1 MAINVSSS
9 AGETTISGSSTT
21 VSSSAGETTY
31 GGSSISGSSGTSLS
45 GSQFPVIITGSCN
58 VNTVGSMAIQTAGAC
73 QRFYI
78 CMSGSGGYEWTFV
91 TGSTGCTGSV

>member
-1 MAINVSSS
+1 MPINVSSS

-31 GGSSISGSSGTSLS
+31 GGSSISGSSGVSLS
-45 GSQFPVIITGSCN
+45 GSQFPVANTGSCN
-58 VNTVGSMAIQTAGAC
+58 VNTVGSMTIETDGNC

-78 CMSGSGGYEWTFV
+78 CMSGSTGYKWTFV
-91 TGSTGCTGSV
+91 TGSQGCTGSA